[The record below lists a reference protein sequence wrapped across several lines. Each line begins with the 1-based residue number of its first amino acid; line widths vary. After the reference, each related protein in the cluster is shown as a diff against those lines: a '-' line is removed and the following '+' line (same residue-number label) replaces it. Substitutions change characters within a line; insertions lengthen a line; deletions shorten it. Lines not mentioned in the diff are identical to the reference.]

1 MSIFLTDRKQRFG
14 VRLFYYTLADNIRSM
29 RLLFFFITALITVSL
44 CYILDTR
51 AVMKLPL
58 GKFLSPQE
66 GIWQNAE
73 AIDHDF
79 SGDFYFENLHG
90 KTEVF
95 FDERLV
101 PHVFADNENDAYF
114 VQGFLHAKFRL
125 WQMELQAYAAAG
137 RASELIGDRAVN
149 HDREFRRLGM
159 VYAAENTL
167 HAVEKDPETKAVCD
181 AYTAGVNEYIHSL
194 TASSLPLEYKL
205 LGLVPEDWS
214 NLKSA
219 LFLKYMSYDLSGHE
233 RDFEM
238 TAAKSFFN
246 KTDFDLLF
254 PAFQDSTDPIIP
266 KDSAYIAAKIHPIAP
281 LDVDSVY
288 FNFIKDTNSIPI
300 EINKPNPENGSNN
313 WAVSGAKTK
322 TGAPILCNDPH
333 LGLNLPSLWYEIQIS
348 VPDYN
353 AYGVSFPGAPG
364 VIIGYNDSCAF
375 GFTNGGRDVRD
386 YYEIKFKDETKSEYW
401 FDSAWVKT
409 NKRIECIKVAGK
421 ADVYD
426 TVAYTKLGPVMYDVS
441 FSGRSKSDKA
451 YAVRWTAH
459 DTSNEFKFFYLLDR
473 AKNYNDYLNAVS
485 YLKNPG
491 QNCVFAC
498 KNGDIAMRTAGR
510 FPAKWTGQGD
520 FIMPGEDSSYLWQG
534 MIPEDEMPYQYNPT
548 RGFVS
553 SANQRPVDTSYAYY
567 LGREYPSSRGFYI
580 NKKLTAL
587 QQITVNDMMALQT
600 DNYDIFADQI
610 IPILLK
616 NIQFQQLNS
625 QEIKFYS
632 ILKNWNYKDD
642 AKEIGATIFSLLWK
656 NFYDTIYNDE
666 YKNAPSFAS
675 MPYESTLMESIIK
688 DSAYKFIDNVKTP
701 WRENLPEI
709 TMAAFKMAAME
720 LGQLENEK
728 KLEWWKFK
736 DTHIDYLLKLPSL
749 SRQHLQIGGGSHV
762 INATTE
768 NHGPSWRMI
777 VGLSEKT
784 DAYGIYPGGQSGNP
798 GSRYYDDGIDNWAA
812 GNYYQLWLMK
822 RDEQKDRRI
831 KWTMRFNFYD

>member
-1 MSIFLTDRKQRFG
+1 
-14 VRLFYYTLADNIRSM
+14 M
-29 RLLFFFITALITVSL
+29 RLLFFFITALVTVSL

-51 AVMKLPL
+51 VLIKLPL

-79 SGDFYFENLHG
+79 SGDFHFKKLQG

-125 WQMELQAYAAAG
+125 WQMELQSYAAAG
-137 RASELIGDRAVN
+137 RASELIGDRAVS

-159 VYAAENTL
+159 VYAAENAL
-167 HAVEKDPETKAVCD
+167 QAVEKDPQTKAVCD

-194 TASSLPLEYKL
+194 TASSLPLEFKL

-254 PAFQDSTDPIIP
+254 PAFQDSTSPIIP
-266 KDSAYIAAKIHPIAP
+266 NDSGYIAAKIHPNSP

-288 FNFIKDTNSIPI
+288 FNFKKDTSAIPA
-300 EINKPNPENGSNN
+300 EINKPNPANGSNN
-313 WAVSGAKTK
+313 WAVGGAKSK

-333 LGLNLPSLWYEIQIS
+333 LGLNLPSLWFEIQIS
-348 VPDYN
+348 VPSYN
-353 AYGVSFPGAPG
+353 AYGASFPGAPG
-364 VIIGYNDSCAF
+364 VIIGFNDSCAF

-386 YYEIKFKDETKSEYW
+386 YYEIKFKDESKSEYW
-401 FDSAWVKT
+401 FDSSWVKT
-409 NKRIECIKVAGK
+409 SKRIECIKVTGK
-421 ADVYD
+421 PDVYD
-426 TVAYTKLGPVMYDVS
+426 TVAYTKFGPVMYDAS
-441 FSGRSKSDKA
+441 FSGRSKSNKS

-498 KNGDIAMRTAGR
+498 KNGDIAMRTAGK
-510 FPAKWTGQGD
+510 FPAKWKGQGD
-520 FIMPGEDSSYLWQG
+520 FVMPGEDSSYLWQG
-534 MIPEDEMPYQYNPT
+534 MIPEDEMPFQYNPA

-553 SANQRPVDTSYAYY
+553 SANQRPVDTSYTYY
-567 LGREYPSSRGFYI
+567 LGREYPSSRGLYI
-580 NKKLTAL
+580 NKKLTAM
-587 QQITVNDMMALQT
+587 QQITVRDMMAMQT
-600 DNYDIFADQI
+600 DNYNIFAANT
-610 IPILLK
+610 IPAFMK
-616 NIQFQQLNS
+616 NIQFQKLNS
-625 QEIKFYS
+625 QEKKFYK
-632 ILKNWNYKDD
+632 LLQEWNCKNDVNEK
-642 AKEIGATIFSLLWK
+642 GATIFDILWQS
-656 NFYDTIYNDE
+656 FYDTTYNDE
-666 YKNAPSFAS
+666 YTKAPAYAS
-675 MPYESTLMESIIK
+675 RPFESTLMEYMLK
-688 DSAYKFIDNVKTP
+688 DSAYKFFDNINTP
-701 WRENLPEI
+701 WKETLPELA
-709 TMAAFKMAAME
+709 TAAFKKSVLV
-720 LGQLENEK
+720 LGQLETEK
-728 KLEWWKFK
+728 KLEWWKYK
-736 DTHIDYLLKLPSL
+736 DTHIDYLLKLPSMG
-749 SRQHLQIGGGSHV
+749 SMHLPIGGGVSV

-768 NHGPSWRMI
+768 THGPSWRMI
-777 VGLSEKT
+777 VGLTSVT

-798 GSRYYDDGIDNWAA
+798 GSRFYDDGVDNWVA

-822 RDEQKDRRI
+822 RDEEKDRRI
-831 KWTMRFNFYD
+831 KWKMQFNIL